1 MSRFSV
7 PTHLDHKPILVIPD
21 YNEMDGPYH
30 PDTTDAQH
38 LSLGVSQ
45 WSSEE
50 LSLKVFRHSGNRW
63 SRQSEELPP
72 HRAID
77 LVSLLTVAYG
87 YYKSGVPKKKTT
99 IQHNGFSMEV
109 EMMPEGLDLY
119 ETFISYF
126 NKNDALIAERLRALY
141 HALEQLKQSGAI

>member
-7 PTHLDHKPILVIPD
+7 PTHLDHKPIYVITD
-21 YNEMDGPYH
+21 YNNIDGPY
-30 PDTTDAQH
+30 PANTTDAQH

-45 WSSEE
+45 WSANE
-50 LSLKVFRHSGNRW
+50 LSVKVLRHSGNRW

-87 YYKSGVPKKKTT
+87 YYKSGTPRNKST
-99 IQHNGFSMEV
+99 IQSDNFSMDV
-109 EMMPEGLDLY
+109 QMMPEGNDLY
-119 ETFISYF
+119 ETFNSYF
-126 NKNDALIAERLRALY
+126 SENEELIAERLRALY
-141 HALEQLKQSGAI
+141 NSLEQLKQKGDI